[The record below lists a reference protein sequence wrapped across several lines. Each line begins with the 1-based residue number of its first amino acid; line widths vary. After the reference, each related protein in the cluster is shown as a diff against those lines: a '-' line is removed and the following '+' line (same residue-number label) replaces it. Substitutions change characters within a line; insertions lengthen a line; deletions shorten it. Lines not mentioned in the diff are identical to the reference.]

1 VILQG
6 STINPTMEAM
16 INLEARAERVS
27 QITEGNQSRVIGR
40 NGDVLESTQFK
51 IGSTSRERRGAQLG
65 RPPDA
70 LC

>member
-16 INLEARAERVS
+16 INLEARAERVR

-40 NGDVLESTQFK
+40 DGDVLESTQFK
-51 IGSTSRERRGAQLG
+51 IGSTSHERRGAQLG